1 MLRRIVSRLSPQ
13 TVALFL
19 VGGMLLAGSAT
30 AARSMISGNQI
41 KPGTVASKQIK
52 DRTILARDL
61 ARSTIRGLK
70 AKGPR
75 GARGRV
81 GPKGGAGERGPAGA
95 PGPKGDAGP
104 KGEAGSDGE
113 DGTSMF
119 DPVPGGGGEKPLG
132 TVGNVSWARDGKIES
147 SGDRAGDYPA
157 YLVDPQD
164 GRWWREVTLRPGTYA
179 LSSTASALTL
189 EPVTGS
195 AEPAAIT
202 RLFLDGQPLLDGL
215 GFGFVPAADID
226 AVLGNEQVPRVTS
239 ASTVITIE
247 DEPAVL
253 RQQVAWF
260 GQPVHYADN
269 FVITKLNRYD
279 Q

>member
-1 MLRRIVSRLSPQ
+1 MLKRFVSRLSPQ
-13 TVALFL
+13 AVAVFL

-30 AARSMISGNQI
+30 AAKSMISGKQI
-41 KPGTVASKQIK
+41 KPGTVTSKQIK

-75 GARGRV
+75 GPRGQ
-81 GPKGGAGERGPAGA
+81 
-95 PGPKGDAGP
+95 AGP
-104 KGEAGSDGE
+104 KGESGPSGPAGVAGPRGEAGRDGR
-113 DGTSMF
+113 DGVALF
-119 DPVPGGGGEKPLG
+119 DPVPGGGGERPLG
-132 TVGNVSWARDGKIES
+132 TVGNVTWARDAKLQS
-147 SGDRAGDYPA
+147 SGEKAEGFPGYVTDAR
-157 YLVDPQD
+157 D

-189 EPVTGS
+189 GPVAGP

-202 RLFLDGQPLLDGL
+202 RLFLDEQPLLDGL
-215 GFGFVPAADID
+215 GFGFVPAADVE
-226 AVLGNEQVPRVTS
+226 AVQGNEQVPRITS

-247 DEPAVL
+247 GEPAVL
-253 RQQVAWF
+253 EQRVAWF

-279 Q
+279 QAAG